1 MNKTNIKNTL
11 QILYKAFNLLG
22 KYKIGYLIGLIL
34 SSAKYAIKFINP
46 VVYKF
51 ITDMIIGNLKSNDYM
66 NFLIIILMFVVLIP
80 IFCYG
85 HYLRSV
91 LCVQAQND
99 IQKAMFSHIVKLPIK
114 NVYEKSS
121 GVYLT
126 KIADDILF
134 VDRLF
139 KKYAFTAFGKFIIF
153 TGVSTVIFIKVSF
166 KLFLINFVLSLLF
179 LTLSLFIVPQIRYL
193 EISAKESSTKLHSYI
208 IDFLNNIIM
217 IRLFGIEKFLMKKF
231 SREVNNV
238 TKNKI
243 ISKSIVGI
251 WDRFVDI
258 IKSAIQPVSIVFM
271 VWFLSKDLGISDII
285 FISGITSIYAEG
297 LCNFISFF
305 QSIQNDLVC
314 AKRIFDIFECEEEEY
329 SKNCLHEKSFNKS
342 DYIIEFKNVDFSYN
356 QDKRVLNKF
365 NFKVKKNQLVVIVG
379 ESGSGKSTVL
389 KLLQKFYNDFTGEIL
404 FNGIPINENNLDTLR
419 NRFAYV
425 SQDSLLF
432 NQSIEDNVKLVK
444 DNANS
449 EEYWDAIKFSQLDD
463 TISNMGIAT
472 IGRGGYK
479 LSGGEKQKLS
489 IARVFLKNSEVFLF
503 DEFTSALDQNTEKKI
518 FNNLKNVIGKKTII
532 MVTHRLNYIKN
543 ADCIFVI
550 RNGKVFE
557 KGTHEELLKN
567 NKYYQSLYKCRY

>member
-404 FNGIPINENNLDTLR
+404 FNGIPINEYNLDTLR

-432 NQSIEDNVKLVK
+432 NKSIEDNVKLVK